1 MDFVHARQR
10 VQHAQIGF
18 GVGEHI
24 GVQIEFALDFGEFL
38 FVEAFALHAR
48 HIQNIRPCHRAF
60 QIGEDL
66 PRRACFVQLFGN
78 VVGHGERGRRH
89 KGKFAAKAFKG
100 LGERMHGAPVFQIAH
115 HGDFQ
120 VFQAALGFVDGYQIQ
135 QGLAGVLVGAVARV
149 EHGHMRK
156 LGGYARRAVLRMA
169 LDNRIGVAADDARA
183 VGKRFAFF
191 RAGVGAIGKANH
203 LAAQALHGGFKR
215 KPGACGRLKK
225 TACDEFAI

>member
-1 MDFVHARQR
+1 MY
-10 VQHAQIGF
+10 
-18 GVGEHI
+18 
-24 GVQIEFALDFGEFL
+24 
-38 FVEAFALHAR
+38 
-48 HIQNIRPCHRAF
+48 
-60 QIGEDL
+60 
-66 PRRACFVQLFGN
+66 
-78 VVGHGERGRRH
+78 
-89 KGKFAAKAFKG
+89 
-100 LGERMHGAPVFQIAH
+100 GAPVFQIAH

-156 LGGYARRAVLRMA
+156 FGGYARRAVLRMA

-191 RAGVGAIGKANH
+191 RAGVCAIGKADY

-215 KPGACGRLKK
+215 KPRACGRLKK